1 MNADSGIHTH
11 THTHTHTDVTSKK
24 ETGKAFV
31 SIDVWVTYS
40 SRHIYIS
47 RMIYLKFID
56 PRLFPAE
63 TQ

>member
-40 SRHIYIS
+40 SRHIYLQNDLS
-47 RMIYLKFID
+47 EVYR
-56 PRLFPAE
+56 P
-63 TQ
+63 